1 MKCVPQATPWMIR
14 LLVCGLAAS
23 MTASLSA
30 DYVPDPETMD
40 KIIAAGEK
48 LVPQEI
54 RDQKALLAKQRIEL
68 NATKRAAVNANA
80 NLPELNRNGVIAF
93 HTQEEKQK
101 AIDGLSD
108 SIQNEEHYIAD
119 LSDRTAIPS
128 PELTHGPFSSG
139 DCGRLSRPV
148 RIVRTLDDQ
157 SQIVQYDGDLYWLG
171 GFSTKGMAKGSYARI
186 HDPIIFTK
194 SKTFGSEMVLCAEPV
209 DWQAVLA
216 YRQQKMKDSNHRK

>member
-1 MKCVPQATPWMIR
+1 MIR

-23 MTASLSA
+23 VTASLSA

-68 NATKRAAVNANA
+68 NATKRAAVNPTA
-80 NLPELNRNGVIAF
+80 NLAELNRNGVIAF

-101 AIDGLSD
+101 AVDDLSD
-108 SIQNEEHYIAD
+108 RIQDAEHYIAD
-119 LSDRTAIPS
+119 LLDKTAIPP
-128 PELTHGPFSSG
+128 PELTHGPFSLG
-139 DCGRLSRPV
+139 DCGCLARPV

-157 SQIVQYDGDLYWLG
+157 SQIVQFDGDLYWLG

-194 SKTFGSEMVLCAEPV
+194 SKTFGSDTVLCAEPV
-209 DWQAVLA
+209 DWQAVMA
-216 YRQQKMKDSNHRK
+216 YRQQKMKNSNHKK